1 MMCFRHIISNNLYNV
16 LKMYIKVTISS
27 ISTIFQYKISKNRK
41 YICGLCSELHAII
54 SPNISHVFL
63 YLPSRYIFQVL
74 VYIPPRSSCAD
85 ARSSPP
91 VSNVPVKFD
100 GEVIVQ
106 HSAQSAVKLVGDEFS
121 CTYPPKVRVIKV
133 IVVVQTV
140 QICSKFFWRFEIFHV
155 DVRVIRR
162 NEGIFFRPGP
172 HHYRQDVV
180 PGTVI
185 RTVGITGR
193 HQHQ

>member
-1 MMCFRHIISNNLYNV
+1 MCFRHIISNNLYNV

-74 VYIPPRSSCAD
+74 VHIPPRSSCAD

-91 VSNVPVKFD
+91 VSNVRVKFV

-121 CTYPPKVRVIKV
+121 CTYPPKVRVVKFV
-133 IVVVQTV
+133 VVVQTI
-140 QICSKFFWRFEIFHV
+140 QICSKFFWGLEFFHV

-180 PGTVI
+180 TGTVI